1 MTATWTEFRRTLISE
16 TSWRPREIC
25 IGKSMSEQSDESG
38 TPKRTAGITAGAR
51 VGKKAGAQAAPAS
64 DQVVELLT
72 EIRDLLKS
80 QQQGQ
85 RDQFDQNPWTTKL
98 IQECTSGE
106 DMDGNDMV
114 WGEDFVFAENL
125 ENHPPILQ
133 SFALRFKEMGYPSG
147 SVRGISFEAYRDS
160 LNDLQQKQK
169 IIKWLAKLDERRF
182 ARPESGDEK

>member
-1 MTATWTEFRRTLISE
+1 
-16 TSWRPREIC
+16 
-25 IGKSMSEQSDESG
+25 MSEQSDGSD
-38 TPKRTAGITAGAR
+38 TPKRTKGISVGGR
-51 VGKKAGAQAAPAS
+51 VGKGASRADVAAPAN
-64 DQVVELLT
+64 DRVIELLT
-72 EIRDLLKS
+72 EIRDLLKDG

-85 RDQFDQNPWTTKL
+85 GDQYDPNPWTTKL

-114 WGEDFVFAENL
+114 WGEDFVFKENL

-160 LNDLQQKQK
+160 LNDLTQKQK
-169 IIKWLAKLDERRF
+169 IIKWLAKLDSRRF
-182 ARPESGDEK
+182 AKPEEEGNEE